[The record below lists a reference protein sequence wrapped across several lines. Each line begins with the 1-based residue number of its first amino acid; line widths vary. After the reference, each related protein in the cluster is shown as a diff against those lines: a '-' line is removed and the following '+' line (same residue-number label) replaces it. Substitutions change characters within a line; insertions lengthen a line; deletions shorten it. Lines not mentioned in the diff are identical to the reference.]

1 VAASLSVAAT
11 GTTNL
16 RHTLTRRDCAS
27 DIRNKDAAIEHE
39 WRHHIRVYHLPV
51 QGLPWLLT
59 LNDLPGTEEDILK
72 QEDVVFAGSAGAH
85 DLEHIFLN
93 ELTKVGGV
101 VALPVRNARAEA
113 FRNQRVFGLYA
124 CFDQLRMAPL
134 ECVVRLYHLVVP
146 GIFILARCL
155 EQILE
160 EIASEM
166 PTMY

>member
-1 VAASLSVAAT
+1 
-11 GTTNL
+11 
-16 RHTLTRRDCAS
+16 
-27 DIRNKDAAIEHE
+27 
-39 WRHHIRVYHLPV
+39 LPV

-59 LNDLPGTEEDILK
+59 LDDLPSTKENVLK
-72 QEDVVFAGSAGAH
+72 QEDVVHAGNAGAH
-85 DLEHIFLN
+85 NLEHIFLN

-124 CFDQLRMAPL
+124 CVDQLCMEPL

-146 GIFILARCL
+146 GILILARCL